1 MTTGLAL
8 PAITMCAG
16 SYTTNRDTI
25 HKEVHLILRNAKQ
38 VHTFNLGSMKNRMP
52 DECDTSLA
60 GLDDVRLLKVHA
72 VNDACDKERFIEAI

>member
-25 HKEVHLILRNAKQ
+25 H
-38 VHTFNLGSMKNRMP
+38 F
-52 DECDTSLA
+52 
-60 GLDDVRLLKVHA
+60 RLLDPGHEK
-72 VNDACDKERFIEAI
+72 R